1 MDDGL
6 VFAGGSTQADI
17 SRGQAKLFALTF
29 DENLQMVDEIE
40 LRSNNP
46 AAPSK
51 WGVTCLRRFI
61 DRDVLIAGVYQ
72 GVFVVE
78 WTGTHFCILN
88 IVEDLHSCKQA
99 ISHSGIINCIDMAE
113 NSVFTVSHKDS
124 LINKI
129 DFLRV

>member
-1 MDDGL
+1 MTAGDNILSLESSLDDGL
-6 VFAGGSTQADI
+6 VFAGGSTHEDI
-17 SRGQAKLFALTF
+17 SKGQAKLFALTF

-46 AAPSK
+46 AAGSK

-72 GVFVVE
+72 GIFVVE

-88 IVEDLHSCKQA
+88 IVEDLHSC
-99 ISHSGIINCIDMAE
+99 
-113 NSVFTVSHKDS
+113 TLVSNHQG
-124 LINKI
+124 L
-129 DFLRV
+129 

>member
-1 MDDGL
+1 M
-6 VFAGGSTQADI
+6 FAGGSTHEDI

-40 LRSNNP
+40 LRSNNS
-46 AAPSK
+46 AAGSK

-72 GVFVVE
+72 GIFVVE

-88 IVEDLHSCKQA
+88 IVEDLHSC
-99 ISHSGIINCIDMAE
+99 SFSSNEGIINCIDMADY
-113 NSVFTVSHKDS
+113 SVFTVSHKDS